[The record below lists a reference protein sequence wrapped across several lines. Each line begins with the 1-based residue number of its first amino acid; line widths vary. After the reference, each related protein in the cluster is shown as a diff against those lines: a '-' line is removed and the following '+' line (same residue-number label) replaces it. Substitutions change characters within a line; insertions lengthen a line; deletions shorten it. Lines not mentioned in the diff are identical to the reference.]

1 MTLLIIYV
9 GLALGV
15 SFLCSVAEAVL
26 LSVTTAYTHLLEQ
39 EGRPAGKR
47 LRHLKQ
53 DIDRPLSAILTLN
66 TIAHTVGA
74 AGAGAQAAVV
84 FGNHMLGVFSAVL
97 TFLILVFSEIIP
109 KTLGAF
115 YWRQL
120 APSISVMLQWMIVL
134 LYPLVKMSNWLTRL
148 ISKRKPLRGLSRE
161 EFAVMAELGE
171 IEGQLEDHESR
182 ILRNLLLLRETRV
195 RDVMTPRPVVFSLPQ
210 DLSVADYIAD
220 HADNPFSRIPVYAA
234 NQDQV
239 TGFVLRS
246 DLILAQGRGE
256 GAQPLSHYRREIPA
270 LVAAI
275 DLLRAFEVMLDQ
287 STHIMLVVD
296 EYGGVDG
303 LLTQEDIF
311 ETLLGLEIVDEMDRT
326 VDLQQLARRLAARR
340 AKAMGLTATSPAAEV
355 GGDLS

>member
-1 MTLLIIYV
+1 MTLLMIYV

-15 SFLCSVAEAVL
+15 SFLCSVSEAVL

-39 EGRPAGKR
+39 NGRPAGKR
-47 LRHLKQ
+47 LRTLKQ

-74 AGAGAQAAVV
+74 AGAGAQATVV
-84 FGNHMLGVFSAVL
+84 FGSHMLGVFSAVL

-120 APSISVMLQWMIVL
+120 APPVSLMLQWMIIL
-134 LYPLVKMSNWLTRL
+134 LYPLVKMSNWLTSL
-148 ISKRKPLRGLSRE
+148 IAKSKPLRGLSRE
-161 EFAVMAELGE
+161 EFVVMAELGE

-195 RDVMTPRPVVFSLPQ
+195 RDVMTPRPVLFSLPEE
-210 DLSVADYIAD
+210 LSVADYIEH
-220 HADNPFSRIPVYAA
+220 HADNPFSRVPVYAA

-246 DLILAQGRGE
+246 DLILAHGRGE
-256 GAQPLSHYRREIPA
+256 GQQALSHYRRTIPA

-311 ETLLGLEIVDEMDRT
+311 ETLLGLEIVDERDRT
-326 VDLQQLARRLAARR
+326 VDLQQLARRMASRR
-340 AKAMGLTATSPAAEV
+340 ARAMGLAASSPAAQV
-355 GGDLS
+355 DGDPG